1 MTSVGEV
8 QTTEAFRVFLPS
20 SSPVS
25 PKKSPGPSA
34 AMTRRSP
41 PSAPATSTSHEVRGR
56 VRLRLGFGVRVRVR
70 ARASGKHLA

>member
-25 PKKSPGPSA
+25 PKKSPG
-34 AMTRRSP
+34 
-41 PSAPATSTSHEVRGR
+41 VG
-56 VRLRLGFGVRVRVR
+56 VGLGLGLGLGVGV
-70 ARASGKHLA
+70 GDGWG